1 MRVTGLLGAAA
12 LAAVAT
18 AAPAWAQDVYRGPY
32 GRDGRD
38 GNAYP
43 RDSRIYSDSTY
54 RFGFDKGYEE
64 GLHHGDR
71 DGHKRADFNFWHEG
85 TYRNGDKGY
94 RSSYGSRARYIQ
106 GFRAGYETGYR
117 AGYETYRYA
126 QNHRRGNAYGYGRDG
141 YSTYPQDRYGQDRYG
156 QDRYGY
162 GYPEGYYRDRNGVLR
177 DRNGRP
183 VAEDYYNR
191 R

>member
-18 AAPAWAQDVYRGPY
+18 ATSAWAQDVYRGRN
-32 GRDGRD
+32 GRDGY
-38 GNAYP
+38 AYP
-43 RDSRIYSDSTY
+43 RDSRIYSDAAY

-64 GLHHGDR
+64 GLHHGDK

-106 GFRAGYETGYR
+106 GFRSGYETGYR
-117 AGYETYRYA
+117 DGYETYRYG
-126 QNHRRGNAYGYGRDG
+126 QNHRRGNNAYGYNG
-141 YSTYPQDRYGQDRYG
+141 DRYGTSRQD
-156 QDRYGY
+156 QYGY
-162 GYPEGYYRDRNGVLR
+162 GAYPEGYYRDRNGVLR

-183 VAEDYYNR
+183 VAEEYYNR